1 MHFHNFALNYK
12 KKQTKKHQTR
22 TKRSILMDEYS
33 LRLFKLLKQ
42 PHKLIITKA
51 KQPCIIYCRF
61 HFLKESLTASQKFKS
76 WSMKGLMIS
85 ATVLSGPRIA
95 VSKSK
100 FFDCSEE
107 ALRKLISSI
116 YFDKKMIENDK
127 WMFLQR
133 KNSGMF
139 FIRSANN

>member
-1 MHFHNFALNYK
+1 
-12 KKQTKKHQTR
+12 
-22 TKRSILMDEYS
+22 
-33 LRLFKLLKQ
+33 
-42 PHKLIITKA
+42 
-51 KQPCIIYCRF
+51 
-61 HFLKESLTASQKFKS
+61 
-76 WSMKGLMIS
+76 MKGLMIS

-100 FFDCSEE
+100 FFDCNKE

-133 KNSGMF
+133 KLGYVF
-139 FIRSANN
+139 HRQCK

>member
-1 MHFHNFALNYK
+1 M
-12 KKQTKKHQTR
+12 
-22 TKRSILMDEYS
+22 
-33 LRLFKLLKQ
+33 
-42 PHKLIITKA
+42 
-51 KQPCIIYCRF
+51 
-61 HFLKESLTASQKFKS
+61 KE
-76 WSMKGLMIS
+76 LMIS

-100 FFDCSEE
+100 FFDCSKE

-139 FIRSANN
+139 FIGSANN

>member
-1 MHFHNFALNYK
+1 
-12 KKQTKKHQTR
+12 
-22 TKRSILMDEYS
+22 
-33 LRLFKLLKQ
+33 
-42 PHKLIITKA
+42 
-51 KQPCIIYCRF
+51 
-61 HFLKESLTASQKFKS
+61 
-76 WSMKGLMIS
+76 MKGLMIS

-100 FFDCSEE
+100 FFDCSKE

-133 KNSGMF
+133 KLGYV
-139 FIRSANN
+139 FIGSANN